1 MSGQWQNLPSEL
13 LLKILEPYPRAIV
26 TSTGVCHAWRAAICA
41 HVNALSF
48 SWCARSVTALVT
60 SIIPRFR
67 RLRRLSLQRCSYL
80 EDAAL
85 QIVAGHCPELEYLE
99 VSTAVKL
106 TEASLRAL
114 AGTCL
119 QLRVSSV
126 FFRAE
131 NERRRRQTLLS
142 ITCLFIS

>member
-1 MSGQWQNLPSEL
+1 MSGQWQYLPSDI
-13 LLKILEPYPRAIV
+13 LLKILEPDPRAV
-26 TSTGVCHAWRAAICA
+26 VASTGVCHAWRAAICA
-41 HVNALSF
+41 QVSALSL

-67 RLRRLSLQRCSYL
+67 GLRRLSLQRCSYL

-85 QIVAGHCPELEYLE
+85 QAVAGHCPDLEFLE

-119 QLRVSSV
+119 RLQVSLVV
-126 FFRAE
+126 FRTE
-131 NERRRRQTLLS
+131 
-142 ITCLFIS
+142 